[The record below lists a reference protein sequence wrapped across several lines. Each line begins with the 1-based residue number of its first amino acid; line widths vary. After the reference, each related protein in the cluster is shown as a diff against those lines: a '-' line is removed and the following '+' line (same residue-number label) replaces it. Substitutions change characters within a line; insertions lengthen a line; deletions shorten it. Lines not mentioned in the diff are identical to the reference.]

1 MSQTERP
8 GSNPKGNSGNV
19 PDGLAKGILGF
30 VLGAGVSF
38 LGMHFYGPR
47 EYIRIPQPAQEPPG
61 EGAVLTMP
69 GSTPGANAAGPPAG
83 GGGPGG
89 GAGKRN
95 LAALVG
101 KLELL
106 SRNDL
111 RLHVDFA
118 PGQAGKIAAELAD
131 LAAAQTLTADE
142 AQSRL
147 EALETSLTPEQK
159 QIVDSIGMPFN
170 RPAAGGPGGGMQA
183 PAPDENPFTQETNE
197 KRLKELLER
206 LKPAAGGNAT
216 TEN

>member
-1 MSQTERP
+1 MSQAERP
-8 GSNPKGNSGNV
+8 ESSPTGNV

-47 EYIRIPQPAQEPPG
+47 EYIRVPIPTEQPPS

-69 GSTPGANAAGPPAG
+69 GSTPGGTAAGPPAG
-83 GGGPGG
+83 GAVAN

-95 LAALVG
+95 LTALVG

-111 RLHVDFA
+111 RLHVDFE
-118 PGQAGKIAAELAD
+118 PEQAAKVAAELAE
-131 LAAAQTLTADE
+131 LEAAKSLTADE

-147 EALETSLTPEQK
+147 EALENSLTPEQK
-159 QIVDSIGMPFN
+159 QIVDSIGMPSN
-170 RPAAGGPGGGMQA
+170 RPAGGGPGGGMQG
-183 PAPDENPFTQETNE
+183 PAPDENPFTRETNE

-206 LKPAAGGNAT
+206 LRAMAGGSSA

>member
-1 MSQTERP
+1 MSQAERP
-8 GSNPKGNSGNV
+8 ESNPKGKV
-19 PDGLAKGILGF
+19 TDGLAKGMLGF

-47 EYIRIPQPAQEPPG
+47 EYIRVPQPTQEPPG
-61 EGAVLTMP
+61 ERAVLTMP
-69 GSTPGANAAGPPAG
+69 GSTPGGNVAGPPAG
-83 GGGPGG
+83 GGAAN

-95 LAALVG
+95 LTALVG

-111 RLHVDFA
+111 RLHVDFE
-118 PGQAGKIAAELAD
+118 PEQAAKVAAELAE
-131 LAAAQTLTADE
+131 LEAAKSLTADE

-147 EALETSLTPEQK
+147 EALEASLTPEQK
-159 QIVDSIGMPFN
+159 QIVDSIGLPFN
-170 RPAAGGPGGGMQA
+170 RPAGGGPGGGMQG
-183 PAPDENPFTQETNE
+183 PAADENPFTQETNE